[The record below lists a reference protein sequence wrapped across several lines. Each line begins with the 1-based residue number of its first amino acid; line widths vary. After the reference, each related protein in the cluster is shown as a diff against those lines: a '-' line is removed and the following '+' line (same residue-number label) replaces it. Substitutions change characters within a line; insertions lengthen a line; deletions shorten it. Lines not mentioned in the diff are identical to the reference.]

1 MENQGTIGKG
11 KGLCVHVYIYIYLYA
26 NANVAAHVICGVI
39 AFLCMLQA
47 L

>member
-1 MENQGTIGKG
+1 MKNQGTIGEG
-11 KGLCVHVYIYIYLYA
+11 KGLCVYTYLYA